1 VRDGNAMAQKIL
13 ADLDA
18 KPVAQVA
25 APSPVAA
32 LAPA

>member
-1 VRDGNAMAQKIL
+1 ML

-25 APSPVAA
+25 APAPVAA